1 MNTHSRWGR
10 WRWPALLTGA
20 ILAGACGGG
29 SGGTTD
35 KAGWTT
41 AHGAAVSAVSTD
53 LDAAR
58 QALDTG
64 QRPVIL
70 SACNQLQEDLVDARK
85 GLPVPDTT
93 VDRALRPALDAV
105 GAGVP
110 DCLEGARLASQASIT
125 EKAIAELRDARPKM
139 DDANKAIAA
148 WQ

>member
-1 MNTHSRWGR
+1 MNTHSSTG
-10 WRWPALLTGA
+10 WRGAVLLATA
-20 ILAGACGGG
+20 TLAGACGGG
-29 SGGTTD
+29 SGGGTTN
-35 KAGWTT
+35 KAGWAK

-70 SACNQLQEDLVDARK
+70 AACNQLQEDLVDARK
-85 GLPVPDTT
+85 GLPVPDAAA
-93 VDRALRPALDAV
+93 DGALRSALDAV

-110 DCLEGARLASQASIT
+110 DCLEGARLANQASIT

-139 DDANKAIAA
+139 DDADKAIAA